1 MSRLQRTF
9 NSDNLRT
16 QIIKRNVIYS
26 IGIRGVSIIISLL
39 LVPITINYVSSELY
53 GIWLTLSSIISW
65 LSFFDVGF
73 GLGLR
78 NRLTTVIAHGEFQ
91 KGKIYVSTTYSILT
105 IIFLIVGIL
114 GYYVCNIINWCS
126 LLNISYK
133 YQDVL
138 LTASRIVVVTFCAS
152 IVLKLIQ
159 NVFQAFQM
167 TAAAAS
173 IDTISQFFSLLIIFV
188 LTKTTF
194 PNLNLLAIVFC
205 GTPIIVYLFISF
217 LMYCGKFKGVAPSFS
232 NINFKFA
239 KSLFSL
245 GGQFFLIQII
255 CIILYQSVNFVISHF
270 CGPEQV
276 TVYNVAY
283 KYLHCALMVFNVLI
297 SPLWSA
303 YNDAYAKKDFK
314 WMTSI
319 YNKLIKINISSIAGL
334 ALMTFLSPA
343 VYRIW
348 VGDTVKVPF
357 IVSVLIG
364 LYIACQIIST
374 LHASILNGMGII
386 RVQVIQSALQGLLF
400 VGAVFFLGSSI
411 DLVSILLVLLITA
424 IIPVV
429 ILPLQVKLLLNN
441 NAKGIWN
448 K

>member
-1 MSRLQRTF
+1 M
-9 NSDNLRT
+9 
-16 QIIKRNVIYS
+16 
-26 IGIRGVSIIISLL
+26 
-39 LVPITINYVSSELY
+39 PITINYVSSELY